1 MAKPPVSTATVVAV
15 VLAAAPLVLAYR
27 AAWLRPPT
35 PSPEQMRAWL
45 QQPLTTGF
53 LTTLLK
59 TCAWLLWTLLATT
72 VAHGLDR
79 QLRARMRWQLALRLP
94 GPLQGLAAAVL
105 GATAV
110 TSSALPA
117 TAHSGPT
124 ADAFPALPHRDD
136 TPRSMPGPHQPPTT
150 AEVGQ
155 ASTPSVLDEASRDPA
170 VQRLRAGTDTGRPG
184 QGSVPT
190 GRLAADH
197 NTSVLFAQPATCRVE
212 RGDTLSDIAAQWLGN
227 PDRWPE
233 IFALNQGTHYPDVGG
248 TLTNPD
254 LIYPGWLLTLPDDAT
269 PPANTPSPTPP
280 PADPSPAEPERPS
293 PTQPPPTA
301 TPSETQAAEPA
312 PSGQQDDDDG
322 VVEPSAPATKSAAPT
337 EPSPTSTTPTTSPD
351 RDDEQQRPNPQA
363 EPPGVSLGTGG
374 WLDLG
379 LVTAILTA
387 VALVWAHR
395 RRRYTPQPPT
405 PQLRLNDPSLAPM
418 PKLVARIR
426 RSLRP
431 PASDTPHDE
440 LVADPDAT
448 TAPAADDEPGS
459 SPTGVARP
467 LTPALDGPMIEVWP
481 PAGLGL
487 TGPGAHAA
495 ARGFLISTL
504 ATGGMDDARGRG
516 GQVVI
521 PSTTLTTLWGTTEAV
536 VLPATPRLTVTDG
549 LTDAL
554 TLLEEQTLHR
564 TRMCFDAEVDTIAGL
579 HELNPQAEPV
589 APTVLIADAT
599 AAYERARIAA
609 LLTQGQRLDIHG
621 VLLGAW
627 PDGDTVAV
635 ARDGSTSPADGT
647 AHRHCHHPADVGRL
661 TVIDPTEATDL
672 LRILAE
678 SHTGQTP
685 PPPADDAPPTVDI
698 PPGPAVTDNRDG
710 TPHDAGDLQPG
721 PAEPHPRPA
730 PTADEPA
737 VPPDAT
743 QPPITHDQ
751 AEADEAAQDDDATA
765 TRRVQVQVLGDA
777 RIVDMTTTLPL
788 RGKALELLTYLAARQ
803 GVASQE
809 TILEDLLP
817 DAATSKAPHRLHTYV
832 YNLRRVLAS
841 TGGPATYLTHPGRRY
856 ILHRD
861 TLDVDLWRMSD
872 ALDDANRATTPTARI
887 AALRRAVTTYQ
898 GPLANGKDYEWIE
911 PYREAVQR
919 QAVDAALALADAL
932 HDQPGEALAVLTTA
946 IGHHPHTEALYQA
959 AMRAH
964 AALGNPTAIRD
975 LHRQLTR
982 ALNDIDTTVS
992 DDTTA
997 LARTLLN
1004 QPQRSQP
1011 ANGYDKGPS

>member
-1 MAKPPVSTATVVAV
+1 MAKRPVSTATVVAV

-27 AAWLRPPT
+27 AGWLRPTT
-35 PSPEQMRAWL
+35 PAPEQMRTWL

-53 LTTLLK
+53 LTTLLQ

-72 VAHGLDR
+72 VAHGLNR
-79 QLRARMRWQLALRLP
+79 QLRARMRWRLALRLP

-117 TAHSGPT
+117 AAHTGPT
-124 ADAFPALPHRDD
+124 ADAFPALPHGDD
-136 TPRSMPGPHQPPTT
+136 TARPVLGPHQPTTT
-150 AEVGQ
+150 ADIGR
-155 ASTPSVLDEASRDPA
+155 AGAPSVLDEARDA
-170 VQRLRAGTDTGRPG
+170 VVHRLRDGTDTGPEQGHGPEARP
-184 QGSVPT
+184 
-190 GRLAADH
+190 AANH
-197 NTSVLFAQPATCRVE
+197 TTSVLFAQPATCRVE
-212 RGDTLSDIAAQWLGN
+212 RGDTLSDIAAQWLGD
-227 PDRWPE
+227 PGRWPE
-233 IFALNQGTHYPDVGG
+233 IFALNRGNHYPDVGG

-269 PPANTPSPTPP
+269 PPASTPSPTPP
-280 PADPSPAEPERPS
+280 PADPSPAEPEQPAPAQPS
-293 PTQPPPTA
+293 PTEI
-301 TPSETQAAEPA
+301 PSETPAAEPT
-312 PSGQQDDDDG
+312 PPGQQDDDDG
-322 VVEPSAPATKSAAPT
+322 VVEPSAPATESAAPT
-337 EPSPTSTTPTTSPD
+337 EPSPTPTTSTTSPD
-351 RDDEQQRPNPQA
+351 SGDEQQRPNPQA
-363 EPPGVSLGTGG
+363 EPPGVSLGTGS

-379 LVTAILTA
+379 LVTAILAA

-405 PQLRLNDPSLAPM
+405 PQLRLNDPSVVPL
-418 PKLVARIR
+418 PKLVVRIR

-431 PASDTPHDE
+431 SASDTPLDE
-440 LVADPDAT
+440 LVAGPDAT
-448 TAPAADDEPGS
+448 IAPAADDEPGGA
-459 SPTGVARP
+459 PTSDARP
-467 LTPALDGPMIEVWP
+467 LTPALDGSMIEVWP

-487 TGPGAHAA
+487 AGPGAHAA
-495 ARGFLISTL
+495 ARGFLVSAL
-504 ATGGMDDARGRG
+504 ATGGMNDARGRG

-521 PSTTLTTLWGTTEAV
+521 PSSTLTTLWGTTGAT
-536 VLPATPRLTVTDG
+536 LPDTPRLTVTDG

-564 TRMCFDAEVDTIAGL
+564 TRLCFDAEVDTIAGL
-579 HELNPQAEPV
+579 HELDPQTEPV
-589 APTVLIADAT
+589 APMVLIADAT

-647 AHRHCHHPADVGRL
+647 AHRHGHHPADVGRL

-672 LRILAE
+672 LRVLAE
-678 SHTGQTP
+678 SHTGHTP
-685 PPPADDAPPTVDI
+685 PSPADDAPPTVDI
-698 PPGPAVTDNRDG
+698 PPGPAVTDNGDG
-710 TPHDAGDLQPG
+710 TPHAGDLQPG
-721 PAEPHPRPA
+721 PAEPHPRSA

-737 VPPDAT
+737 VPPEAT
-743 QPPITHDQ
+743 QPPITQDQ
-751 AEADEAAQDDDATA
+751 AEADDADAAQGDDATA
-765 TRRVQVQVLGDA
+765 TGRVHVQVLGDA
-777 RIVDMTTTLPL
+777 RIVDMSTTLPL
-788 RGKALELLTYLAARQ
+788 RGKALELLTYLAARA
-803 GVASQE
+803 GVASQDA
-809 TILEDLLP
+809 ILEDLLP

-861 TLDVDLWRMSD
+861 TLDVDLWQMSD
-872 ALDDANRATTPTARI
+872 ALDEANRATTPTARI
-887 AALRRAVTTYQ
+887 AALRRAVATYQ

-959 AMRAH
+959 AMRVH
-964 AALGNPTAIRD
+964 AALGDPTAIRD
-975 LHRQLTR
+975 LHRQLAR

-997 LARTLLN
+997 IARTLTSQLDRN
-1004 QPQRSQP
+1004 QP
-1011 ANGYDKGPS
+1011 GGDDKGRS

>member
-1 MAKPPVSTATVVAV
+1 MAKPPVSAATVVAV

-27 AAWLRPPT
+27 AGWLRPTT

-53 LTTLLK
+53 LTTLLQ
-59 TCAWLLWTLLATT
+59 TCAWLLWTLLATS

-79 QLRARMRWQLALRLP
+79 QLRARMRWRLALRLP

-117 TAHSGPT
+117 AAHTGST
-124 ADAFPALPHRDD
+124 ADAFPALPHGDD
-136 TPRSMPGPHQPPTT
+136 TARPVLGPHQPS
-150 AEVGQ
+150 
-155 ASTPSVLDEASRDPA
+155 STIEMGRAAAPSVLDAA
-170 VQRLRAGTDTGRPG
+170 VHDSADQRLRAGTDTGRPE
-184 QGSVPT
+184 QGHRP
-190 GRLAADH
+190 AAH
-197 NTSVLFAQPATCRVE
+197 TTSVSSEQPATCRVE
-212 RGDTLSDIAAQWLGN
+212 RGDTLSDIAAQWLGD

-233 IFALNQGTHYPDVGG
+233 IFALNRGTHFPDVGG

-269 PPANTPSPTPP
+269 PPASTPSPTPP
-280 PADPSPAEPERPS
+280 PADPSPAEPERPA
-293 PTQPPPTA
+293 PAQPLPTA
-301 TPSETQAAEPA
+301 TPFETPTAEPA
-312 PSGQQDDDDG
+312 PPGQQDDDDG
-322 VVEPSAPATKSAAPT
+322 VVEPSAPATEPAAPT
-337 EPSPTSTTPTTSPD
+337 EPSPIPTTPTTSPD
-351 RDDEQQRPNPQA
+351 SGDEQQRPHPQA
-363 EPPGVSLGTGG
+363 EPPGVLLGTGS

-379 LVTAILTA
+379 LVTAILAA
-387 VALVWAHR
+387 VVFVWAQR

-405 PQLRLNDPSLAPM
+405 PQLRINDPSLAPM

-431 PASDTPHDE
+431 PASDTPHE
-440 LVADPDAT
+440 LVADQDVS
-448 TAPAADDEPGS
+448 ADDEADS
-459 SPTGVARP
+459 VPTGVARP

-495 ARGFLISTL
+495 ARGFLVSAL
-504 ATGGMDDARGRG
+504 AAGGMNDARGRG

-521 PSTTLTTLWGTTEAV
+521 PSSTLTALWGTTEAV
-536 VLPATPRLTVTDG
+536 VLPDTPRLTVTDG

-564 TRMCFDAEVDTIAGL
+564 TRLCFDAEVDTTASL
-579 HELNPQAEPV
+579 HELNPQAGPL
-589 APTVLIADAT
+589 APMVLIADAT

-627 PDGDTVAV
+627 PDGDTVVV
-635 ARDGSTSPADGT
+635 ARDGSASPADGT
-647 AHRHCHHPADVGRL
+647 AHRHSHHPSDIGRL

-672 LRILAE
+672 LRVLAE
-678 SHTGQTP
+678 SHTGHT
-685 PPPADDAPPTVDI
+685 PPPADDAHPTVDI
-698 PPGPAVTDNRDG
+698 PPGPAVTDNRDS
-710 TPHDAGDLQPG
+710 TPHHAGDLQPG
-721 PAEPHPRPA
+721 PGEPHPQPA

-737 VPPDAT
+737 TPQEAT
-743 QPPITHDQ
+743 QPPIPQDQ
-751 AEADEAAQDDDATA
+751 PEADDADAAQDDAAATG
-765 TRRVQVQVLGDA
+765 RVRVQVLGDA
-777 RIVDMTTTLPL
+777 RIVDMATTLPL
-788 RGKALELLTYLAARQ
+788 RGKARELLTYLAARH

-872 ALDDANRATTPTARI
+872 ALDEANRATTPTARI

-975 LHRQLTR
+975 LHRQLAR

-997 LARTLLN
+997 IARTLLN

-1011 ANGYDKGPS
+1011 ANGDDKGPS

>member
-1 MAKPPVSTATVVAV
+1 MAKPPVSIATVVAV

-27 AAWLRPPT
+27 AGWLRPIT
-35 PSPEQMRAWL
+35 PAPEQMRAWL

-53 LTTLLK
+53 VTTLLQ
-59 TCAWLLWTLLATT
+59 TCAWLLWTLLATS

-79 QLRARMRWQLALRLP
+79 QLRARMRWRLALRLP

-117 TAHSGPT
+117 AAHTGST
-124 ADAFPALPHRDD
+124 ADAFPALPHGDD
-136 TPRSMPGPHQPPTT
+136 TARPVLGPHQPS
-150 AEVGQ
+150 
-155 ASTPSVLDEASRDPA
+155 STIEMGRAAAPSVLDEAVHDSAD
-170 VQRLRAGTDTGRPG
+170 QRLRAGTDTGRPE
-184 QGSVPT
+184 QGHRP
-190 GRLAADH
+190 AAH
-197 NTSVLFAQPATCRVE
+197 TTSVSSEQPATCRVE
-212 RGDTLSDIAAQWLGN
+212 RGDTLSDIAAQWLGD

-233 IFALNQGTHYPDVGG
+233 IFALNRGTHYPDVGG

-269 PPANTPSPTPP
+269 PPVSTPSLTPP
-280 PADPSPAEPERPS
+280 PTDPSPAEPEQPAPAQPS
-293 PTQPPPTA
+293 PSA
-301 TPSETQAAEPA
+301 LPSESPTAEPA
-312 PSGQQDDDDG
+312 PPGPQDDDDG
-322 VVEPSAPATKSAAPT
+322 VVEPAAPATESAAPT
-337 EPSPTSTTPTTSPD
+337 EPSPTPTTSTTSLD
-351 RDDEQQRPNPQA
+351 SSDKQQRPTPRP
-363 EPPGVSLGTGG
+363 EPPGISLGGG
-374 WLDLG
+374 SWLDLG
-379 LVTAILTA
+379 LVTAILAA

-395 RRRYTPQPPT
+395 RRRYTPQSPT

-418 PKLVARIR
+418 PKLVTRIR
-426 RSLRP
+426 RSLRLS
-431 PASDTPHDE
+431 ASGTPHDD
-440 LVADPDAT
+440 LAAGPDAT
-448 TAPAADDEPGS
+448 TAPAADDEPGGA
-459 SPTGVARP
+459 PTRDGRP

-495 ARGFLISTL
+495 ARGFLVSAL
-504 ATGGMDDARGRG
+504 ATGGVDDAHGRG

-521 PSTTLTTLWGTTEAV
+521 PSSTLTALWGTTEAV
-536 VLPATPRLTVTDG
+536 GLPDTPRLTVTDG

-554 TLLEEQTLHR
+554 TLLEEQTLLR
-564 TRMCFDAEVDTIAGL
+564 TRLCFDAEVDTTAGL
-579 HELNPQAEPV
+579 HELNPQTEPV
-589 APTVLIADAT
+589 APMVLIADAT

-627 PDGDTVAV
+627 PDGDTVVV

-647 AHRHCHHPADVGRL
+647 AHRHGHHPADVGRL
-661 TVIDPTEATDL
+661 TVIDPTDATDL
-672 LRILAE
+672 LRVLAE

-698 PPGPAVTDNRDG
+698 PPGPEVTDNRDG

-737 VPPDAT
+737 APPEAT

-751 AEADEAAQDDDATA
+751 AEADDANAAQDDDAIA
-765 TRRVQVQVLGDA
+765 TGRVQVQVLGDA
-777 RIVDMTTTLPL
+777 RIVDMATTLPL
-788 RGKALELLTYLAARQ
+788 RGKALELLTYLAARA

-872 ALDDANRATTPTARI
+872 ALDEANRATTPTARI
-887 AALRRAVTTYQ
+887 AALRRAVATYQ
-898 GPLANGKDYEWIE
+898 GPLADGKDYEWIE

-946 IGHHPHTEALYQA
+946 IGHHPHTEALHQA

-964 AALGNPTAIRD
+964 AALGNPTAVRD

-982 ALNDIDTTVS
+982 ALHDIDTTVS

-1011 ANGYDKGPS
+1011 ANGDDKGPS